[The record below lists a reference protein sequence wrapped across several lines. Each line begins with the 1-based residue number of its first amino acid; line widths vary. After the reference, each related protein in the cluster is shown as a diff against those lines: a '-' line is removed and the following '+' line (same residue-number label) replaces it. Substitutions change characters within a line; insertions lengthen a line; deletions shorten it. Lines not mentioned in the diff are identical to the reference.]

1 MEDHPQ
7 EELSEEEFEQ
17 EPPVVEEEQ
26 VKFIEEEEMDELD
39 DAGEDKPA
47 VVINVGSWG
56 TLVVGLVMLL
66 VGLAAGFAGRSIIA
80 SFTPDT
86 TAEPVVVSEPSAVV
100 STEASSSEIVQIPT
114 VTPQQPSPA
123 DQEQLMSYLVSQT
136 THFIGDEDAPVTII
150 EFSDYQ

>member
-1 MEDHPQ
+1 MEDQPQ

-17 EPPVVEEEQ
+17 EPPVKEEAQ

-86 TAEPVVVSEPSAVV
+86 TAEPVVSEPSPVV

-150 EFSDYQ
+150 EFSDFQ